1 MKIVEYTDK
10 FKDDVINLILNIQN
24 IEFDVDIQLEEQPD
38 IQDIHQYFTT
48 SGGNF
53 WLALDDHEKLI
64 GTIGLQALTP
74 QMAILKKF
82 FVNSE
87 YRGHKVGKALYDEL
101 LNFAEINNFLEIFL
115 DTPSKA
121 TQSHQFYRKAGFE
134 EIPKQQLPVVYKY
147 PDRNSLIF
155 RLKL

>member
-10 FKDDVINLILNIQN
+10 FKDDVIDLILNIQN

-74 QMAILKKF
+74 QMAILKSF
-82 FVNSE
+82 C
-87 YRGHKVGKALYDEL
+87 
-101 LNFAEINNFLEIFL
+101 
-115 DTPSKA
+115 
-121 TQSHQFYRKAGFE
+121 
-134 EIPKQQLPVVYKY
+134 
-147 PDRNSLIF
+147 
-155 RLKL
+155 